1 MTTKPLLQEMLKGL
15 LQEEERTEGEN
26 HKRKEKMAI
35 SKYLSIITLNVN
47 RLSVSIKRHKVAERI
62 LKMTHVLCLVLWT
75 RDSPQ
80 NNRLIQAASEGM
92 KRKHFHVNGYNK
104 KSGVAV
110 LKCDKIEFKSKAVT
124 GDKEGHCII
133 LKGSFQEENIT
144 L

>member
-1 MTTKPLLQEMLKGL
+1 MDCFKE
-15 LQEEERTEGEN
+15 
-26 HKRKEKMAI
+26 RKEKEREREEHRYKKLAI

-62 LKMTHVLCLVLWT
+62 LKMTHILCLVLWT